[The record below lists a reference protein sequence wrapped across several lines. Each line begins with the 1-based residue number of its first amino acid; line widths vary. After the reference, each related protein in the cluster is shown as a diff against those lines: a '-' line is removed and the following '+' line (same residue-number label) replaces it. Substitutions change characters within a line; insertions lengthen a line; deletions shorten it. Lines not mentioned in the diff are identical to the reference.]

1 MALVIDIGRELQVA
15 INTGSVV
22 IGFEETKRALL
33 AGTPKLVIIAANAPK
48 WAKDDIEYYAK
59 LAGIPIFVFP
69 GSSIELGA
77 AAKRPHKIMA
87 LAVID
92 PGQSEIL
99 KLTEHA

>member
-1 MALVIDIGRELQVA
+1 MVDISRELQVA
-15 INTGSVV
+15 ISTGKVV
-22 IGFEETKRALL
+22 MGFKEVKKTILTS
-33 AGTPKLVIIAANAPK
+33 TPKLVILAANTPK
-48 WAKDDIEYYAK
+48 WAKEDIEYYAK
-59 LAGIPIFVFP
+59 LAGVPVFIFP

-99 KLTEHA
+99 KLVEHA